1 VDLDGTLLRSDL
13 LFESLVNMLGRRPW
27 LLLALPI
34 WLADGKASLKQ
45 RIAENSRL
53 DAAHLPY
60 NQEVLEWLRRQHRS
74 GRRLVLAT
82 ASHEILAE
90 QVVRHL
96 GIFDEC
102 LATTGNENLKG
113 AVKQRRLVAR
123 FGDKAFDYAGNSSS
137 DLEVWRSARRALLV
151 DPPAQLLEQ
160 ARAVTEVERVFDSP
174 ERSSATKV
182 LRALRVPQ
190 WAKNLL
196 IFVPLLTS
204 HRIIEP
210 LVAFRGMLMF
220 VAFSLASSA
229 VYLANDLLDLEADRH
244 HPDKRRRAFASGAA
258 PLWAGL
264 LAVPLLTLAA
274 LAVMTALPRSALLVL
289 AAYVALSSCYS
300 LYLKQ
305 RVLLDVFVLSV
316 LYTLRIVAGH
326 ESTGVAYSAWLLSF
340 SMFLF
345 LSLALAKRVS
355 ELHNLRGR
363 GGTAAAGRSYQTG
376 DLEQLN
382 AFGVNSGFIA
392 ALVLALY
399 INSSA
404 VALLYS
410 RPLLL
415 WVLCPL
421 MLYWICRI
429 WILAWRGEMEED
441 PISFA
446 LHDPQTYAIGA
457 MGLAVLVL
465 AARSS

>member
-27 LLLALPI
+27 LLLALPF
-34 WLADGKASLKQ
+34 WLAGGKAALKQ
-45 RIAENSRL
+45 RIAEKSSL
-53 DAAHLPY
+53 DVASLPY
-60 NQEVLEWLRRQHRS
+60 NQDVLEWLRQQHRS

-82 ASHEILAE
+82 ASHELLAE
-90 QVVRHL
+90 PVVQHL

-102 LATTGNENLKG
+102 LATTANENLKG
-113 AVKQRRLVAR
+113 AVKKRRLVAR
-123 FGDKAFDYAGNSSS
+123 FGEKAFDYAGNSAS
-137 DLEVWRSARRALLV
+137 DLAVWRSARRALLV
-151 DPPAQLLEQ
+151 NPSAQLLEQ
-160 ARAVTEVERVFDSP
+160 ARAITEVEHVFDSP
-174 ERSSATKV
+174 ERSSAAKV
-182 LRALRVPQ
+182 LRALRFQQ

-196 IFVPLLTS
+196 VFVPLLTS
-204 HRIIEP
+204 HRIVEP
-210 LVAFRGMLMF
+210 QLAFQGLLMF
-220 VAFSLASSA
+220 LAFSLASSA

-244 HPDKRRRAFASGAA
+244 HPEKRSRPFASGDA
-258 PLWAGL
+258 PIWAGL

-274 LAVMTALPRSALLVL
+274 VAVMSALPRSALLVL
-289 AAYVALSSCYS
+289 AAYVLLSSCYS

-305 RVLLDVFVLSV
+305 RVLLDVFTLSV

-326 ESTGVAYSAWLLSF
+326 ESTGIVYSAWLLSF
-340 SMFLF
+340 SMFVF

-363 GGTAAAGRSYQTG
+363 GGTAAAGRGYQTT

-382 AFGVNSGFIA
+382 AFGVSSGFIA

-404 VALLYS
+404 VAPLYS

-415 WVLCPL
+415 WLLCPL

-429 WILAWRGEMEED
+429 WILASRGEMKED

-446 LHDPQTYAIGA
+446 LRDPQTYVIGA